1 MICSMTFA
9 IPLQCSTSQA
19 IRLRGSWSFSEFM
32 ITHLKEV
39 DGAQYNEKLLSLNC
53 GLEHM
58 VEVIIAVINS
68 I

>member
-1 MICSMTFA
+1 MTFA

-32 ITHLKEV
+32 ITHLREV
-39 DGAQYNEKLLSLNC
+39 DGAHEKLLSLNC

-58 VEVIIAVINS
+58 VEVIIAVINA